1 MVMVVTA
8 MGMAMAMA
16 TMWVI
21 EMLMLVMLV
30 MVLVVMLMVVV
41 FAMIGMIV
49 MVVMVM
55 VMLRPSWAYLGP
67 GSSTGAALEA
77 LLGLPGA
84 RILERGGS
92 RGSPGAPWG
101 SDPRQGWLRRPF
113 GTL

>member
-1 MVMVVTA
+1 MAMVVTA

-16 TMWVI
+16 MVAMRTE
-21 EMLMLVMLV
+21 EMVMLV
-30 MVLVVMLMVVV
+30 MVMPMVVV
-41 FAMIGMIV
+41 VVMIGMIV

-67 GSSTGAALEA
+67 GSSTGAALET

-84 RILERGGS
+84 RIIERCGS

-101 SDPRQGWLRRPF
+101 SDPRQGWLRRPCE
-113 GTL
+113 TP